1 MSEKV
6 DGEVRVGRRVW
17 VRDFGDTNGRSL
29 GRIASL
35 LPLPFADTPPAFVVR
50 LDSANAVV
58 TCAESRFGELWGFA
72 D

>member
-35 LPLPFADTPPAFVVR
+35 LPKLLADAPPAFVIR
-50 LDSANAVV
+50 LDSTNAVM
-58 TCAESRFGELWGFA
+58 TCAENRRGELWDFA